1 MKRANEELKAQRVKL
16 ESIIQNN
23 SGVNL
28 LLDTVKIQINDNET
42 HEIKL
47 RNNSGAFAVDVKIK
61 FMFLKK
67 TAAADLYSVT
77 YAFD

>member
-23 SGVNL
+23 SGEKVKL

-47 RNNSGAFAVDVKIK
+47 RNNSGAFAVVVKIR

-67 TAAADLYSVT
+67 QQQPIYTV
-77 YAFD
+77 